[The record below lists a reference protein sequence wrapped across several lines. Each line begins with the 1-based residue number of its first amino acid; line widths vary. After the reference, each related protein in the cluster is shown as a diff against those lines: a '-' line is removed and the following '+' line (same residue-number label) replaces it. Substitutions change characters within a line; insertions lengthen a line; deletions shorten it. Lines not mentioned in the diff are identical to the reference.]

1 MFRHLIVLSSSY
13 KLGKR
18 IAIHLLDTEDDLVT
32 LDGITNLDIFKY
44 CSVYNVETDSDTWDS
59 VVEYD
64 GFYEDIYICTSSK
77 EFVDLI
83 NADRDIS
90 VFDLSKYILAS
101 LKKRSISCSHL
112 KLQKLAYFCYEK
124 YLISYKKKLFN
135 EKIYAWKYGPVI
147 KSLYDSV
154 KQSENSTVDLD
165 SYVKQSKNLTVD
177 LDSYTTRQRIIF
189 SDDGFDKLRIIDE
202 VLEEYGELSADR
214 LVDLSHKE
222 GTAWST
228 WDRETMNY
236 EITDELILK
245 NLIS

>member
-1 MFRHLIVLSSSY
+1 MFRHFIVLSSSY

-18 IAIHLLDTEDDLVT
+18 IALHLLETEEDLVT
-32 LDGITNLDIFKY
+32 LDEITDLDIFKY
-44 CSVYNVETDSDTWDS
+44 CSVYNVETDSNTWDS

-64 GFYEDIYICTSSK
+64 GFYEDIYICSDSE

-90 VFDLSKYILAS
+90 VFDLSKYILAF
-101 LKKRSISCSHL
+101 LKKRNISCSHL

-124 YLISYKKKLFN
+124 YLVSYKKKLFN
-135 EKIYAWKYGPVI
+135 EKIYAWKLGPVI
-147 KSLYDSV
+147 KKLYDSV
-154 KQSENSTVDLD
+154 KKSD
-165 SYVKQSKNLTVD
+165 NLTVD

-189 SDDGFDKLRIIDE
+189 SNDGIDKLRIIDE
-202 VLEEYGELSADR
+202 VLEEYGELSADS
-214 LVDLSHKE
+214 LVNLSHKE

-236 EITDELILK
+236 EITDELIL
-245 NLIS
+245 NSI

>member
-18 IAIHLLDTEDDLVT
+18 IAVHLLDTEEDRIT
-32 LDGITNLDIFKY
+32 LDRIANLDIFKY
-44 CSVYNVETDSDTWDS
+44 CSVYSVETDSDTWDS

-64 GFYEDIYICTSSK
+64 GFYEGIYICSELK

-83 NADRDIS
+83 NENRDIS
-90 VFDLSKYILAS
+90 IFDLSKYILVF
-101 LKKRSISCSHL
+101 LKKRGISCSHL

-124 YLISYKKKLFN
+124 YLISYRKKLFN

-147 KSLYDSV
+147 KILYNNF
-154 KQSENSTVDLD
+154 KQSES
-165 SYVKQSKNLTVD
+165 LTVD

-245 NLIS
+245 SLIS

>member
-18 IAIHLLDTEDDLVT
+18 IALHLLETEEDLVI

-64 GFYEDIYICTSSK
+64 GFYEDIYICTGSK

-90 VFDLSKYILAS
+90 VFDLSKYILTF

-154 KQSENSTVDLD
+154 KQSEN
-165 SYVKQSKNLTVD
+165 LTVD
-177 LDSYTTRQRIIF
+177 LDNYTTRQRIIF

-245 NLIS
+245 KFIS

>member
-18 IAIHLLDTEDDLVT
+18 IAIHLLDTEEDLVT

-64 GFYEDIYICTSSK
+64 GFYEDIYICTGSK

-90 VFDLSKYILAS
+90 VFDLSKYILAF
-101 LKKRSISCSHL
+101 LKKRSILCSHL

-154 KQSENSTVDLD
+154 KQSE
-165 SYVKQSKNLTVD
+165 NLTVD

>member
-18 IAIHLLDTEDDLVT
+18 IAIHLLETKEDLDT
-32 LDGITNLDIFKY
+32 LDRIVGLDIFKY
-44 CSVYNVETDSDTWDS
+44 CSVYNVETDSDTWRS

-64 GFYEDIYICTSSK
+64 GFYEDIYICSEPK

-90 VFDLSKYILAS
+90 IFDLSKYILVF
-101 LKKRSISCSHL
+101 LKKMGISCSHL

-124 YLISYKKKLFN
+124 YLIHYRKKLFK

-147 KSLYDSV
+147 KSLYDSL
-154 KQSENSTVDLD
+154 KQSD
-165 SYVKQSKNLTVD
+165 SLTVD

-189 SDDGFDKLRIIDE
+189 SDDGLEKLKIIDE
-202 VLEEYGELSADR
+202 VLEEYGELSAEI
-214 LVDLSHKE
+214 LVDLSHKK

-228 WDRETMNY
+228 WDGNSRNY

-245 NLIS
+245 SI

>member
-1 MFRHLIVLSSSY
+1 MMFRHLIVLSSSY

-18 IAIHLLDTEDDLVT
+18 IAIHLLDIKEDLDT
-32 LDGITNLDIFKY
+32 LDKVMDLDIFKY

-64 GFYEDIYICTSSK
+64 SFYEGIYICSELK

-90 VFDLSKYILAS
+90 IFDLSKYILVF
-101 LKKRSISCSHL
+101 LKEKGISCSHL

-124 YLISYKKKLFN
+124 YLIHYRKKLFK
-135 EKIYAWKYGPVI
+135 EKIYAWQYGPVI
-147 KSLYDSV
+147 KSLY
-154 KQSENSTVDLD
+154 NSLKKSD
-165 SYVKQSKNLTVD
+165 NLTVD

-245 NLIS
+245 SLIS

>member
-18 IAIHLLDTEDDLVT
+18 IAIHLLDTEEDLVT

-64 GFYEDIYICTSSK
+64 GFYEDIYICTGSK

-90 VFDLSKYILAS
+90 VFDLSKYILAF

-154 KQSENSTVDLD
+154 KQSE
-165 SYVKQSKNLTVD
+165 NLTVD

-245 NLIS
+245 TLIS

>member
-64 GFYEDIYICTSSK
+64 GFYEDIYICTGSK

-90 VFDLSKYILAS
+90 VFDLSKYILTF

-154 KQSENSTVDLD
+154 KQSE
-165 SYVKQSKNLTVD
+165 NLTVD

>member
-18 IAIHLLDTEDDLVT
+18 IAIHLLDTEEDLVT

-64 GFYEDIYICTSSK
+64 GFYEDIYICTGSK

-90 VFDLSKYILAS
+90 VFDLSKYILAF

-154 KQSENSTVDLD
+154 KQSEN
-165 SYVKQSKNLTVD
+165 LTVD

-228 WDRETMNY
+228 WDIETMNY

>member
-18 IAIHLLDTEDDLVT
+18 IAIHLLDTEEDLVT

-64 GFYEDIYICTSSK
+64 GFYEDIYICTGSK

-90 VFDLSKYILAS
+90 VFDLSKYILAF

-147 KSLYDSV
+147 KSLYGSV
-154 KQSENSTVDLD
+154 KQSE
-165 SYVKQSKNLTVD
+165 NLTVD